1 MGGLWTNIQLLA
13 RVPSAAM
20 RGMRAAKEASYT
32 VIDAAGIE
40 RRAEIVSQCGRWPWG
55 RTMPE
60 RLASHLAEVEGRMPY
75 AALARFGQYLIG
87 VLQVLFG
94 LSFISCAVNF
104 RGAGFV
110 VAVLVHTLFFV
121 IGVVFFF
128 RARRPAALFNRF
140 TPGALVHH
148 TTEAGFC
155 PACLYDL
162 ARTPRGEDGVCV
174 CPECAAAWRMGVSEP
189 QAPRA

>member
-1 MGGLWTNIQLLA
+1 MSGLWTNIQRLA

-32 VIDAAGIE
+32 VVDAAVVE

-55 RTMPE
+55 RTLPE
-60 RLASHLAEVEGRMPY
+60 RLASHLAEVERRMPY
-75 AALARFGQYLIG
+75 AALARFAQYLIG

-94 LSFISCAVNF
+94 LSLLSCAVNF
-104 RGAGFV
+104 RNDRLILAI
-110 VAVLVHTLFFV
+110 LIHTLFFV
-121 IGVVFFF
+121 LGVVFLF

-140 TPGALVHH
+140 KPEAIAQH

-162 ARTPRGEDGVCV
+162 ARTPRREDGVCV
-174 CPECAAAWRMGVSEP
+174 CPECAAAWRMGESQP